1 MSIAKGR
8 KSWFGR
14 YEDREKWRLINQT
27 GIRFVVNPAGT
38 GYSSCWDMNVSPFD
52 GTLYASLCHEVGK
65 GDHSRLIAY
74 NYDEDRAWV
83 ASKTEDATL
92 PRERALPHTK
102 HHESLSFLPDG
113 QLIMT
118 THSTDRAKHHPEW
131 MPFAHTTHV
140 WEGFPGSYI
149 LKYDPA
155 TGETRNLGMPAP
167 RESIYGATYNK
178 KDNCFYM
185 IGFMRGHVYRYS
197 LDDKT
202 VMDLGKAAELYCYR
216 LHAAPDGHVYGVTKS
231 GFLFRVNTD
240 KIELEDMNW
249 RIPAYPDA
257 FVNNTW
263 YRYMSQAHDISDHE
277 FVFSSGHSEDM
288 FKFDCNTE
296 TVTALGKR
304 APYDYVND
312 FEPVTIG
319 YDEFAIDK
327 YGCLWYVLG
336 GWKVDKPRDEFF
348 NAPNPRMLIRWDIK
362 NGKEPECLGICSSQ
376 EINLTGSS
384 CLCIDKERD
393 RLYIIGTA
401 KPVVGKTVEGMPPE
415 GMQSIFCLDLAEFR
429 PHMYEKG
436 PIWDEPMT
444 VTPYPEEEVAAILKA
459 ANEPPV
465 WAGEEVS
472 GKNPFT
478 CFPLGNVVPIRLW
491 REVPDVIDS
500 KVQGLCWDEEGNVH
514 GVCGV
519 NNKYYFKL
527 IPRDGEYFASKED
540 ADRDQN
546 VMVWRSI
553 LKARMHEG
561 EKDGKYFV
569 EAPFSFSYKLG
580 ELTPYDNITV
590 GLDRWLQENLLPG
603 AVELDEN
610 IKLPEVVGR
619 RYLAVATATAKMS
632 DDRIAVGTKDGL
644 FAIVK
649 DGKAFSYG
657 NAAAQGPVRCMCV
670 SKDGHTLWGVAGDDE
685 DMGTVFSFDDE
696 NGLRQLAFINYNSPG
711 YMDGPTA
718 ANVLSSI
725 ALSADEKYLAVG
737 GADRIGSV
745 HLLKIPENL

>member
-1 MSIAKGR
+1 MSIPAGR
-8 KSWFGR
+8 TSWFGR
-14 YEDREKWRLINQT
+14 YEDREKWRLINQH
-27 GIRFVVNPAGT
+27 GIRFIADPAGT

-52 GTLYASLCHEVGK
+52 GTVYVSLCHEVGK
-65 GDHSRLIAY
+65 GDHSRLVAY
-74 NYDEDRAWV
+74 NYDEDRAWI
-83 ASKTEDATL
+83 ASKTEDVTL

-118 THSTDRAKHHPEW
+118 THSTDRARHHPDW

-149 LKYDPA
+149 LRFDPK
-155 TGETRNLGMPAP
+155 TGETFNLGMPAP

-216 LHAAPDGHVYGVTKS
+216 LHAAPDGHVYGMTKT

-249 RIPAYPDA
+249 RAPAHPDN
-257 FVNNTW
+257 FINNTW
-263 YRYMSQAHDISDHE
+263 YRYMVQAHDISDHE
-277 FVFSSGHSEDM
+277 FVFSPGRGEDM
-288 FKFDCNTE
+288 YVFDCNTQ
-296 TVTALGKR
+296 TVRSLGKCT
-304 APYDYVND
+304 PYDYVND
-312 FEPVTIG
+312 FECSSVS
-319 YDEFAIDK
+319 YNEFAVDK
-327 YGCLWYVLG
+327 YGVLWYAVN
-336 GWKVDKPRDEFF
+336 GWKIDKPQDEFF
-348 NAPNPRMLIRWDIK
+348 RAPNPRMLIRWDIK
-362 NGKEPECLGICSSQ
+362 NGGSPECLGIIGTQ
-376 EINLTGSS
+376 EVWLQGATGL
-384 CLCIDKERD
+384 CLDKERD
-393 RLYIIGTA
+393 RLFIIGGV
-401 KPVVGKTVEGMPPE
+401 KCVEGKSPDFMPAE
-415 GMQSIFCLDLAEFR
+415 GAQSIFCLDLAQFR
-429 PHMYEKG
+429 AHMDEKG
-436 PIWDEPMT
+436 PIWDEPIK
-444 VTPYPEEEVAAILKA
+444 VIPYSDEEIAAIRKA
-459 ANEPPV
+459 ASEPPV

-478 CFPLGNVVPIRLW
+478 AFPLGNVIPIRLW

-519 NNKYYFKL
+519 NTKYYFKL
-527 IPRDGEYFASKED
+527 VPRGGEYFASKEE
-540 ADRDQN
+540 ADCDQN
-546 VMVWRSI
+546 VMVWRTI
-553 LKARMHEG
+553 LKARIHEG
-561 EKDGKYFV
+561 ERDGKYFV
-569 EAPFSFSYKLG
+569 EAPMSFSYKVA
-580 ELTPYDNITV
+580 ELKPYDNITV
-590 GLDRWLQENLLPG
+590 GLDRWLQANLLPG
-603 AVELDEN
+603 AVDIDEN

-670 SKDGHTLWGVAGDDE
+670 
-685 DMGTVFSFDDE
+685 
-696 NGLRQLAFINYNSPG
+696 
-711 YMDGPTA
+711 
-718 ANVLSSI
+718 
-725 ALSADEKYLAVG
+725 
-737 GADRIGSV
+737 
-745 HLLKIPENL
+745 